1 MLKKLAEINALVRK
15 HAPGRSDLLSAI
27 RGAEDIVK
35 SVCLLADIHV
45 IYQKDVH
52 YCEEELRREQAA
64 DGRRADGSEG

>member
-35 SVCLLADIHV
+35 SVSLLSDILI
-45 IYQKDVH
+45 IYEKDVC
-52 YCEEELRREQAA
+52 YCEEELRKEQAA
-64 DGRRADGSEG
+64 DGRRADGGEG